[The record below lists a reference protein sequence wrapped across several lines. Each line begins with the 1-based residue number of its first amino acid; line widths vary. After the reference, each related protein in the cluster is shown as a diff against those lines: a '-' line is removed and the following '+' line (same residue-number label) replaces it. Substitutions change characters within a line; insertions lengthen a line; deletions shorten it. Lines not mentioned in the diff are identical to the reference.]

1 MPHTPPPAFFC
12 FVHFGWRISVT
23 TNFITG
29 ILSIALGLFYTITAM
44 LLPKMT
50 LGDKLGPKVFPY
62 VVGTIAII
70 TGIALL
76 LQDRNPAK
84 KSKKAEFG
92 FVKYKSVWI
101 RIALIS
107 IAGIVFGLIIDS
119 VGYMLSTAAFMFVVS
134 ILINKKRYVQNLIIA
149 VLFAVITYFVFAVA
163 LKLSLPR
170 GFLEQLL
177 PF

>member
-1 MPHTPPPAFFC
+1 MPQPRPPAFFC
-12 FVHFGWRISVT
+12 FVHFGRRIFVT
-23 TNFITG
+23 TNLITG
-29 ILSIALGLFYTITAM
+29 ILSIALGLIYTITAM
-44 LLPKMT
+44 LLPRMA

-62 VVGTIAII
+62 VVGTVAII
-70 TGIALL
+70 TGIALI

-92 FVKYKSVWI
+92 FVQHKSVWI
-101 RIALIS
+101 KIALIS
-107 IAGIVFGLIIDS
+107 VAGIIFGLIIDS
-119 VGYMLSTAAFMFVVS
+119 LGYMISLTAFMFVVS

-170 GFLEQLL
+170 GFLEQML